1 MRCSLQ
7 LENKKRRSERRQKFK
22 KIRVGGLVR
31 GKKKKSVRAGRRE
44 RLHIHKKQQKM
55 RMFKRESEVI
65 GGSGGKLRDFGFDV
79 GRG

>member
-1 MRCSLQ
+1 M
-7 LENKKRRSERRQKFK
+7 
-22 KIRVGGLVR
+22 R